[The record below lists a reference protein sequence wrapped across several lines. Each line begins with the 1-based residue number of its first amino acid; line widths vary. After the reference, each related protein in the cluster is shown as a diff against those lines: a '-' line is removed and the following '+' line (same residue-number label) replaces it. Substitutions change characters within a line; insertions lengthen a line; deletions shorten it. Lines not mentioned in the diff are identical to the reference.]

1 MMRFSVKGTRRAA
14 CGERGAICHRFG
26 LFGQVPSVS
35 GAFAMGG
42 VFAFGVMLVAC
53 GSALVAAACA
63 GAPGVTSTL
72 IATVP
77 VKNAPAAN
85 AAITSPCTQEPVPS
99 GEVAAEPQEDQE
111 ENAVAP
117 ASEKSFPKLAI
128 HVGKIITCADQPLN
142 ETIINGTILVSNGK
156 IEAIGP
162 SSEIQVPAGYQEIDQ
177 RDHFAMPGLVEAHCH
192 VGGSGDLNEMVYQT
206 NPELRNWDQIIPH
219 NPRLKIAIAGGVTTV
234 CLIPGSGTNMGGW
247 GVLMK
252 SGPGTP
258 EDVIIRAPGVLKIAQ
273 SGNPERRDGEVGS
286 GRMGMNY
293 VIRQQLMEGRLYVQQ
308 WDDYEAGKLK
318 NKPETNLR
326 LEYFKPLFHREIPVV
341 VHTQAYQVVQSTLRI
356 LHDEMNLKV
365 VIDHGTFDSYKI
377 ADEIIKRDIPVMA
390 GPRGFRYEP
399 EDGQIKGVVAE
410 FEKRGVPALGVNTD
424 APVIPQEELFFQAA
438 MAVRFGWT
446 EERAIRGITI
456 EPAKALM
463 IADRVGSLEVGKDAD
478 IVIATGSI
486 IDPRNYVKQVFIDG
500 KSVYDTATDR
510 RRF

>member
-1 MMRFSVKGTRRAA
+1 MIKYSMVALAAKRLQQCFTLGLQVCLAMALIGQTVNAYGQADQASGTKAETEAVVENSAAKSSVA
-14 CGERGAICHRFG
+14 
-26 LFGQVPSVS
+26 VS
-35 GAFAMGG
+35 
-42 VFAFGVMLVAC
+42 
-53 GSALVAAACA
+53 A
-63 GAPGVTSTL
+63 GAATSRQE
-72 IATVP
+72 
-77 VKNAPAAN
+77 VKK
-85 AAITSPCTQEPVPS
+85 E
-99 GEVAAEPQEDQE
+99 
-111 ENAVAP
+111 
-117 ASEKSFPKLAI
+117 FPKLAI
-128 HVGKIITCADQPLN
+128 HFGKIITCAGDP
-142 ETIINGTILVSNGK
+142 IVNGTVLVSKGK

-162 SSEIQVPAGYQEIDQ
+162 SSSVAVPEGYQEIDH
-177 RDHFAMPGLVEAHCH
+177 REMFAMPGLIEAHSH

-219 NPRLKIAIAGGVTTV
+219 NPRLQVAIAGGVTTI

-252 SGPGTP
+252 TGPGEP

-273 SGNPERRDGEVGS
+273 SGNPERQGGEVGS
-286 GRMGMNY
+286 GRMGMNH

-308 WDDYEAGKLK
+308 WDDFEAGKLTK
-318 NKPETNLR
+318 KPEVNLR

-377 ADEIIKRDIPVMA
+377 SQEIIKRDIPVMA

-399 EDGQIKGVVAE
+399 EDGQIKGIVAE
-410 FEKRGVPALGVNTD
+410 FEKRGITSLGVNTD

-478 IVIATGSI
+478 IVVTTGSI

-500 KSVYDTATDR
+500 KSVYDTAIDR